1 MGWLRGNRKLQVGLL
16 VLAPFLAAAIMPGVL
31 APHSPTA
38 LLEAPFAKPSG
49 SFLLGTD
56 EDGRDILSRLIFA
69 ARSDLT
75 ISLSAT
81 MIAAAI
87 GVTIGLVTG
96 YRGGFWSTACLRVSD
111 VMLAFPS
118 LLLALFLI
126 AVVGPSNMIVIAALA
141 ILYIR
146 GFMRFARGLA
156 LQLRERSFVE
166 ASHIS
171 GGGPFYIVR
180 RHLLPNAVGPLL
192 VSISL
197 TAAYS
202 LLAAATLSY
211 LGLGAPPPA
220 PSWGSMSK
228 SAYNWLFQDWWYG
241 VMPGACIVIVSCGY
255 LLVSAGIEQA
265 IQRSTRTAT
274 ATGGQAPATTVTA
287 TAGISPAGAAD

>member
-16 VLAPFLAAAIMPGVL
+16 LLAPFLLAAIMPGVL
-31 APHSPTA
+31 APHSPDA
-38 LLEAPFAKPSG
+38 LLDVPFAHPSG

-56 EDGRDILSRLIFA
+56 EDGRDILSRLIYA
-69 ARSDLT
+69 ARSDLA

-81 MIAAAI
+81 LIAAVI
-87 GVTIGLVTG
+87 GVSLGLAAG
-96 YRGGFWSTACLRVSD
+96 YRGGGWSTACLRVSD

-126 AVVGPSNMIVIAALA
+126 AVVGPSNLVVVAALA
-141 ILYIR
+141 ILYIP

-171 GGGPFYIVR
+171 GGGPLYIVR
-180 RHLLPNAVGPLL
+180 RHLLPNSVGPLL

-228 SAYNWLFQDWWYG
+228 SAYNYLFQDWWYG

-255 LLVSAGIEQA
+255 LLISAGIEHA
-265 IQRSTRTAT
+265 IQRGSRTVQ
-274 ATGGQAPATTVTA
+274 ATGGRAS
-287 TAGISPAGAAD
+287 AGGVSRRFGLSR

>member
-1 MGWLRGNRKLQVGLL
+1 MGWLRGNRKLQIGLL
-16 VLAPFLAAAIMPGVL
+16 LLAPFLLAAIMPGVL
-31 APHSPTA
+31 APHSPDA
-38 LLEAPFAKPSG
+38 LVDSPFLKPSG
-49 SFLLGTD
+49 TYLLGTD

-81 MIAAAI
+81 LIAAAI
-87 GVTIGLVTG
+87 GVSIGLGTG
-96 YRGGFWSTACLRVSD
+96 YRGGYWSTACLRVTD

-126 AVVGPSNMIVIAALA
+126 AVIGPSDTIVILALA
-141 ILYIR
+141 ILYVP

-171 GGGPFYIVR
+171 GGGPVYIVR

-228 SAYNWLFQDWWYG
+228 AAYDYLFQDWSYG
-241 VMPGACIVIVSCGY
+241 VMPGACIVIVSFAY
-255 LLVSAGIEQA
+255 LLISSGIEHA
-265 IQRSTRTAT
+265 IQRGTRIAR
-274 ATGGQAPATTVTA
+274 ATGGQAAAPSPMSPPAEA
-287 TAGISPAGAAD
+287 TG

>member
-1 MGWLRGNRKLQVGLL
+1 VGWLRDNRKLQVGLL
-16 VLAPFLAAAIMPGVL
+16 MVSPFIVAAIIPGVL

-38 LLEAPFAKPSG
+38 LLDAPFAKPSG
-49 SFLLGTD
+49 MFLLGTD

-69 ARSDLT
+69 ARSDLK
-75 ISLSAT
+75 ISLGAT
-81 MIAAAI
+81 LIAAAI
-87 GVTIGLVTG
+87 GVFIGLVTG
-96 YRGGFWSTACLRVSD
+96 YRGGYWSTACLRVSD

-126 AVVGPSNMIVIAALA
+126 AVIGPSDLIVISALA
-141 ILYIR
+141 ILYIP
-146 GFMRFARGLA
+146 GFMRFSRGLA
-156 LQLRERSFVE
+156 LQLRERSFIE

-171 GGGPFYIVR
+171 GGGPVYIVR

-211 LGLGAPPPA
+211 LGLGEPPPA

-228 SAYNWLFQDWWYG
+228 TAYNYLFQDWWYG
-241 VMPGACIVIVSCGY
+241 VMPGACIVIVSFGY
-255 LLVSAGIEQA
+255 LLISSGIEHA
-265 IQRSTRTAT
+265 IQRGARVAR
-274 ATGGQAPATTVTA
+274 ATGGQVPATAAMAASSADA
-287 TAGISPAGAAD
+287 TG

>member
-1 MGWLRGNRKLQVGLL
+1 MGWLRGNRKLQIGLL
-16 VLAPFLAAAIMPGVL
+16 VLAPFLVAAIMPGVI

-81 MIAAAI
+81 MIAAVI
-87 GVTIGLVTG
+87 GVSIGLVTG
-96 YRGGFWSTACLRVSD
+96 YRGGYWSTACLRVSD

-126 AVVGPSNMIVIAALA
+126 AVVGPSNTIVIAALA
-141 ILYIR
+141 ILYIP

-171 GGGPFYIVR
+171 GGGPVYIVR

-192 VSISL
+192 VGISL

-241 VMPGACIVIVSCGY
+241 VMPGACIVIVSFGY

-265 IQRSTRTAT
+265 IQRGTRTSQATGGRAASTFAT
-274 ATGGQAPATTVTA
+274 ATTGT
-287 TAGISPAGAAD
+287 SPVEKTG